1 MVGSPTMNIHGWRQ
15 LVEWSI
21 EYSMLNDA
29 QKSQARFI
37 LKIEWERFCQWIIK
51 KYADFPDKLK
61 IQKYGDDPDEFEI
74 QEYGD
79 DPYRLEIQ
87 EYGDDPYGLKEEYAD
102 WRYKNEAL
110 V

>member
-29 QKSQARFI
+29 EKSKARVI

-61 IQKYGDDPDEFEI
+61 IQEYCDDPDAFEVEKYGDYL
-74 QEYGD
+74 YG
-79 DPYRLEIQ
+79 LEIQ
-87 EYGDDPYGLKEEYAD
+87 E
-102 WRYKNEAL
+102 
-110 V
+110 